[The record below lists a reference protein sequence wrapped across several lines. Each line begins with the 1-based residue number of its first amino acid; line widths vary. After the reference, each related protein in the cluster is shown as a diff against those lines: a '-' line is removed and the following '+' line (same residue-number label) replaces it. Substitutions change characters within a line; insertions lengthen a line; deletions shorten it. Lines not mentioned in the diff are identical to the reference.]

1 MPFILILAAGLLL
14 QEPTVR
20 SNIVSAPFDGW
31 DQQAQETFL
40 RNEKHSTYSAEI
52 HYDLGLYFYEKGM
65 YEMSL
70 QHYRRA
76 QKKVAP
82 SKDFSVPMVA
92 LELETTLQSS
102 APSTVPRRS

>member
-1 MPFILILAAGLLL
+1 MPVYLILAAGLLL

-20 SNIVSAPFDGW
+20 GNVVSPPFDGW
-31 DQQAQETFL
+31 DPRAQQAFL
-40 RNEKHSTYSAEI
+40 RSEKHSTYSAEI

-76 QKKVAP
+76 SEIDPNFAEAY
-82 SKDFSVPMVA
+82 FGIG
-92 LELETTLQSS
+92 LLFYTLGDD
-102 APSTVPRRS
+102 